1 MGIKL
6 HASVL
11 HRENMQLPVHEVFAH
26 QFRLPRRGEE
36 LAQFLI
42 LLCFRIA
49 RGGQK
54 TLGCS
59 FETEPQGKSEGGK
72 APPSRSIK
80 QFFTLDKLE
89 KLDGQRGEKAFST
102 R

>member
-6 HASVL
+6 HASVS
-11 HRENMQLPVHEVFAH
+11 HRENVQMPVREVFAH

-49 RGGQK
+49 RDFFDTLK
-54 TLGCS
+54 TG
-59 FETEPQGKSEGGK
+59 E
-72 APPSRSIK
+72 PPSGSPVFCGTQIMR
-80 QFFTLDKLE
+80 
-89 KLDGQRGEKAFST
+89 
-102 R
+102 